1 MTKPTKINHIA
12 LGVTDMQAALAFW
25 QDALGLELERIE
37 EVPAEKARVAF
48 LPLGES
54 EIELVEPTAED
65 TGLARYLE
73 KRGPG
78 IHHVCVQV
86 EDIQAMM
93 SHLAAK
99 GVRLI
104 NPEPVRKTDGKQ
116 YAFIHPESTHGVLV
130 ELYQLSG
137 GED

>member
-12 LGVTDMQAALAFW
+12 LGVTDMQAALSFW

-93 SHLAAK
+93 SHLVAK

-104 NPEPVRKTDGKQ
+104 NPEPVRKADGKQ

-130 ELYQLSG
+130 ELYQLSDG
-137 GED
+137 DG